1 MRLAM
6 ILTAQLVLLVCS
18 AACDPSP
25 ASDGVTVRGT
35 AVAGPTCPVERDPPD
50 PACAERPVI
59 GADVVVV
66 AADSGAEVARLTT
79 DEAGSFSVTLPLGR
93 YRIVAQ
99 PVPGLMAEPAP
110 IDVELVDGEVPE
122 PVVLA
127 YDTGIR

>member
-6 ILTAQLVLLVCS
+6 ILAVFVLLVCA

-25 ASDGVTVRGT
+25 ASDRVILRGT

-50 PACAERPVI
+50 PACVERRVI
-59 GADVVVV
+59 GAEVVVV

-93 YRIVAQ
+93 YHIVAQ

-110 IDVELVDGEVPE
+110 IDVELVAGKVPE